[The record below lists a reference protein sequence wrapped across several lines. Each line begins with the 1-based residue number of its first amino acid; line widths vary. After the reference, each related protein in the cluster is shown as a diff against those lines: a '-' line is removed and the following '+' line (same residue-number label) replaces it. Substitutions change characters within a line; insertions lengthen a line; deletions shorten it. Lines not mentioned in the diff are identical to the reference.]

1 MPKWVYNF
9 GAGEAEGHAELQGK
23 QEELLANKG
32 ANLAEMAS
40 IGLPVPPGFTLTIE
54 VCSHFVDSGSYPE
67 GLKEQ
72 VQKSLQTLESRAGC
86 KFGDSENPL
95 LVAVRA
101 GGRASMPGMMDT
113 VLNVGLNAKTVEA
126 LAEKSGDERFAYDSY
141 RRFIQMYADVVLGID
156 SSHFEKM
163 LRRAKQKR
171 GVNEDHELRVEDLER
186 LVRDYKTKVFVELGA
201 EFPTDPQVQLWGAIG
216 AVFKSCSSS
225 RAKTYRE
232 LHDISEDGGSA
243 AATVQAMVF
252 GNGSGPD
259 SASGVAFTR
268 NPSSGDN
275 HFYGEFLLNAQGE
288 DLVGGIRTP
297 AELTMQARLAHGNSL
312 PSLEEKMP
320 KIFRE
325 LVAVRE
331 QLEKHYKDVQDI
343 EFTIQKGKLYMLQT
357 RAGKRTTHAAI
368 QIAVDMTNEGLI
380 TKPQAVM
387 RLHPSQIDQLLHP
400 TIREDA
406 KRQVIA
412 KGLPASPGA
421 AMGKVVFCA
430 DEAVQRVNDGEKVIL
445 VRSKTSAD
453 DIHGLHAAEGVLT
466 TCGGMTSHA
475 AVVARSMGR
484 PCVAGAGH
492 LEIDEA
498 AGKLK
503 VGDVVVEKGQKLT
516 IDGSTGEVLLGDVP
530 TVVPKVTGAF
540 RTLMSWSDEYR
551 TMQVRANA
559 ETVADA
565 RLAKD
570 FGAEGIGL
578 VRTEHMFFV
587 GMRIT
592 AMRQMILASDTRDRK
607 DALHR
612 LLFMQREDMTELF
625 QIMEG
630 QPVMIRLFDPPL
642 HEFLPNTEAE
652 LSYVARAAGV
662 PVDRVRRRATELNE
676 ANPML
681 GHRGC
686 RLAITYPEICEMQAR
701 AIFGAAVEAG
711 RTAPSKKFP
720 VAEIMVPLVASVG
733 EFKIIKQIIDKTAA
747 AIQKEENVN
756 FEYRVGSMIEL
767 PRAAL
772 QAAKLAEHAEFFSF
786 GTNDLTQTTYG
797 LSRDDTGSFMA
808 DYKAKGIMACD
819 PFVTLD
825 EDGVGELIKLAMTR
839 GHSTRP
845 DMKMGICGEHGGD
858 PTSIDFCQRIGFNY
872 VSCSPYRVPIARL
885 AAAQSALKARGEQV
899 TETRAA
905 KPRVPTF
912 GPW

>member
-1 MPKWVYNF
+1 MTKWVYNF
-9 GAGEAEGHAELQGK
+9 GAGESEVHAAGK
-23 QEELLANKG
+23 QEELLGNKG
-32 ANLAEMAS
+32 ANLAEMVS
-40 IGLPVPPGFTLTIE
+40 IGLPVPPGFTLTTE
-54 VCSHFVDSGSYPE
+54 VCSHFDKTGSYPE
-67 GLKEQ
+67 ELKEQ
-72 VQKSLQTLESRAGC
+72 VQKALQILESRAGC

-95 LVAVRA
+95 LVSVRSGA
-101 GGRASMPGMMDT
+101 RARMPGMMDT
-113 VLNVGLNAKTVEA
+113 VLNVGFNAKTVEA
-126 LAEKSGDERFAYDSY
+126 LAEQSGDPGFAFDSY

-156 SSHFEKM
+156 SKHFEKM
-163 LRRAKQKR
+163 LQRAKQKR
-171 GVNEDHELRVEDLER
+171 GVKQDHELQVEDLER

-216 AVFKSCSSS
+216 AVFKSWSSS

-232 LHDISEDGGSA
+232 LHDIPESGGTA
-243 AATVQAMVF
+243 VTVQAMVF
-252 GNGSGPD
+252 GNFSGPD

-288 DLVGGIRTP
+288 DVVAGIRTP
-297 AELTMQARLAHGNSL
+297 AELTMQARMAHGNSA

-320 KIFRE
+320 KVFRE
-325 LVAVRE
+325 LAAIRE
-331 QLEKHYKDVQDI
+331 QLEKHYRDVQDI

-380 TKPQAVM
+380 TKQQAIM

-400 TIREDA
+400 TIKKDA
-406 KRQVIA
+406 KKEVIA

-421 AMGKVVFCA
+421 AFGKVVFCA

-445 VRSKTSAD
+445 VRNKTSPD
-453 DIHGLHAAEGVLT
+453 DIHGLHAAEGILT

-492 LEIDEA
+492 LEIDEV
-498 AGKLK
+498 AGKFR
-503 VGDVVVEKGQKLT
+503 VGDIVVEKGQKLT

-530 TVVPKVTGAF
+530 TTVPKVTGAF

-578 VRTEHMFFV
+578 VRTEHMFFA

-607 DALHR
+607 EALHR

-630 QPVMIRLFDPPL
+630 QPVTIRLFDPPL

-662 PVDRVRRRATELNE
+662 PVDRVRRRASELNE

-711 RTAPSKKFP
+711 RMVPTKIPP
-720 VAEIMVPLVASVG
+720 VAEILVPVVSTLE
-733 EFKIIKQIIDKTAA
+733 EFKIIKQIIDTTAA

-756 FEYRVGSMIEL
+756 FTYHVGTMIEL

-772 QAAKLAEHAEFFSF
+772 QAGKLAEHAEFFSF

-797 LSRDDTGSFMA
+797 LSRDDTGTFMA
-808 DYKAKGIMACD
+808 DYKAKGIMAAD
-819 PFVTLD
+819 PFETLD
-825 EDGVGELIKLAMTR
+825 EDGVGELIKLAMAR
-839 GHSTRP
+839 GHNTRP
-845 DMKMGICGEHGGD
+845 GMKMGICGEHGGD
-858 PTSIDFCQRIGFNY
+858 PTSIDFCQRIGLDY
-872 VSCSPYRVPIARL
+872 VSCSPFRVPIARL
-885 AAAQSALKARGEQV
+885 AAAQSALKAQGEQI
-899 TETRAA
+899 TETRVA
-905 KPRVPTF
+905 KPRMPSF